1 MVALR
6 IITAEN
12 VKSENIARRKT
23 RILRLQDAGRLTD
36 EQADYALD
44 HFDRGEIPVA
54 EMPASFDPQKHLQL
68 TGRNGQVAEFTGA
81 SAGKYARGF
90 FTRVRQEVQNGR
102 EEVPI
107 LFESIYN
114 VTRDQSIQETETI
127 YTFGDN
133 DIGVAFELVP
143 NGGEVK
149 WVKVGG
155 SQKSI
160 YQQQYARGIQYTK
173 RLFKFG
179 RFFQMSAVERAFGRA
194 ANAIQNHLHFAPIL
208 NNSYV
213 SRNKTNGAAITK
225 FRFDA
230 HLVEKYH
237 LTLDEAMSH
246 ARADKTYH
254 RPGPYALLVAN
265 SDLSTVRKALENP
278 AQQGVAKVSPEVI
291 DNIQTVISYR
301 GWSGSDGNATVNYPG
316 VTAGKAYLIDLS
328 QAMYDFQS
336 LYSQDLQPTDV
347 GADHAR
353 FVVSQMLWDMWFGIF
368 AAPERAVEEITWP
381 GATDGATDA

>member
-6 IITAEN
+6 VITHESQ
-12 VKSENIARRKT
+12 KQQNIDRRKN
-23 RILRLQDAGRLTD
+23 RVLRLRDSGILTP
-36 EQADYALD
+36 ELADYALE
-44 HFDRGEIPVA
+44 HFERGEIPA
-54 EMPASFDPQKHLQL
+54 AQMPASFDPRQHIKLS
-68 TGRNGQVAEFTGA
+68 GRNGQVAEFTGA
-81 SAGKYARGF
+81 SAGKFAAGF
-90 FTRVRQEVQNGR
+90 FTRLRQEVQNGR
-102 EEVPI
+102 EEVPL
-107 LFESIYN
+107 LFEEIYN
-114 VTRDQSIQETETI
+114 VTRDMSIQETETI
-127 YTFGDN
+127 YTISDD
-133 DIGVAFELVP
+133 DIGVTFELVP

-155 SQKSI
+155 GQKSI

-194 ANAIQNHLHFAPIL
+194 ASAIQNHVHFAPIL
-208 NNSYV
+208 NNTYV
-213 SRNKTNGAAITK
+213 ARNQTDGAAITK
-225 FRFDA
+225 FREDA

-237 LTLDEAMSH
+237 VTIDEAMAH
-246 ARADKTYH
+246 AREDDTYH

-278 AQQGVAKVSPEVI
+278 AQQGVQMISPEVI
-291 DNIQTVISYR
+291 DNVQTIIAYR
-301 GWSGSDGNATVNYPG
+301 GWTGNDGNGTVSYAG

-328 QAMYDFQS
+328 QAMFDFQS

-353 FVVSQMLWDMWFGIF
+353 FVVAQMLWDMFFGIYS
-368 AAPERAVEEITWP
+368 APERAVEEITWP
-381 GATDGATDA
+381 GATDGAS